1 MARNGVILC
10 LFEAPS
16 QDTRKDL
23 EVGLEKRELPF
34 VLDSGGVLL
43 PQFGRIHQKR
53 VPHGLWQLALLDNLS
68 DDVAEVLPE
77 GVPAGQ
83 VHQVADA
90 IAARGR
96 VPVRAEQ
103 TGFDVFISDWFI
115 EHGVV
120 CFCEHLLH
128 LFQEF
133 VLGFWVQ

>member
-1 MARNGVILC
+1 MARNFVILC

-16 QDTRKDL
+16 QDPREDL
-23 EVGLEKRELPF
+23 EDGLEKRELSF
-34 VLDSGGVLL
+34 VLDSSGVLL
-43 PQFGRIHQKR
+43 PQFWRIHQKR

-68 DDVAEVLPE
+68 DDLAEVLPE

-83 VHQVADA
+83 VHQVGDA
-90 IAARGR
+90 IAAWSR

-103 TGFDVFISDWFI
+103 TGFGVFIGDWFVK
-115 EHGVV
+115 HGVV
-120 CFCEHLLH
+120 CFCEH